1 MRQVTPTLPA
11 PLASHYG
18 SADVAKAVP
27 FPVDSYR
34 DLVRYVAHL
43 AYPNPDH
50 LLFFRGQATDYKN
63 KAGASTFYPSIYRAD
78 PLPKREIANRF
89 ERLRF
94 QGQQLARAFKK
105 HGAVGSDQIETRE
118 ILQWSIIQHYE
129 IGETPLLDLTHSLAV
144 ACSFA
149 QDAPEGD
156 RAYVYVFGLPH
167 ISNRIAVNSEHDII
181 NVRLLSICPPD
192 ALRPYFQE
200 GYLVGTW
207 DVTDAYNDK
216 NVLDFNRRLMAKFSI
231 PTEESFWGAGFGRVP
246 QELLYPTQD
255 RVKDL
260 CSTLASDLEPD
271 SGPRQIGLLLLAW
284 QDVERILLSAAAD
297 RTERIANVYSAIESL
312 REANAI
318 SRDLA
323 NGLNSLRTARNRI
336 VHGREQISGVRM
348 NQLLDTANKLAELL
362 HDELKKRGNVT

>member
-1 MRQVTPTLPA
+1 MRQVTPTLPD
-11 PLASHYG
+11 PLAKHYG

-27 FPVDSYR
+27 FAVDSYR
-34 DLVRYVAHL
+34 DLVQHVAQL

-63 KAGASTFYPSIYRAD
+63 KAGASTFYPSIYRTD

-94 QGQQLARAFKK
+94 QGQQLARTFKK
-105 HGAVGSDQIETRE
+105 HGVVGSDQIETRE

-129 IGETPLLDLTHSLAV
+129 NGETPLLDLTHSLAV

-149 QDAPEGD
+149 QDVPEGD

-167 ISNRIAVNSEHDII
+167 ISNRISVNSEHDII

-207 DVTDAYNDK
+207 DVADAYNDK

-231 PTEESFWGAGFGRVP
+231 PIKESFWGTGFGRVP
-246 QELLYPTQD
+246 HELLYPADD
-255 RVKDL
+255 RVKEL
-260 CSTLASDLEPD
+260 CSNLASEVESD

-284 QDVERILLSAAAD
+284 QDVERILLSATAD
-297 RTERIANVYSAIESL
+297 RTERIGNVYGAIKSL
-312 REANAI
+312 KEADAI

-323 NGLNSLRTARNRI
+323 YQLNYLRKFRNSI
-336 VHGREQISGVRM
+336 VHGRERVPAEKM
-348 NQLLDTANKLAELL
+348 NQLLDTAKELAERLR
-362 HDELKKRGNVT
+362 DELKKRANVT